1 MGKGSGGGETI
12 KNDKKSKWN
21 KSTWKKSLLL
31 SLAIRQNINLKL
43 NSYFFFAEILTKI
56 IKQNKNYNLQ
66 LSMYM
71 IRSPK

>member
-43 NSYFFFAEILTKI
+43 NSYFF
-56 IKQNKNYNLQ
+56 LQ
-66 LSMYM
+66 KFLQ
-71 IRSPK
+71 K